1 MCPEQIAAEWGP
13 GGKEFAMNRPEFY
26 GEDLLFFFD
35 GKPRERSL
43 YEALQGKMEAEFPEC
58 SVKVQKTQISFYGR
72 RLFAAVSLPRSR
84 KSFPEHSILVTL
96 GLPYK
101 LESPRAAVTVEPYP
115 GRWTNHVPLWAEEQI
130 DRELLTWLREAYA
143 FSESKR

>member
-1 MCPEQIAAEWGP
+1 M
-13 GGKEFAMNRPEFY
+13 
-26 GEDLLFFFD
+26 FFFD
-35 GKPRERSL
+35 GKPRELSL

-101 LESPRAAVTVEPYP
+101 LESPRAVVTVEPYP
-115 GRWTNHVPLWAEEQI
+115 GRWTHHTRVDSPCALDAWLMSMLVEAHAFAQAKSCRNGAKKVGRDI
-130 DRELLTWLREAYA
+130 DKGRMDLI
-143 FSESKR
+143 K